1 MKNSPYIELI
11 RNRNFR
17 NLWLGQ
23 VTSQIAL
30 NMLSFVLAIRV
41 YKETGSNAAVSLMLL
56 SFGIPSILFGFIA
69 GGLVDNFDKKNILL
83 FCNVSRIAIL
93 IFFFLFSRNLFAL
106 YALSVTVSL
115 ITQLFIPA
123 EAPSI
128 PNLVKEKH
136 ILPANSLFTVSFYLS
151 SVIGFILAGPL
162 IKVFGHDYIYMI
174 MAGLFG
180 IASFFVW
187 QIPNMPCIKNDLNK
201 FSVNHLFLT
210 MKDGLSF
217 IKNNKRIEQSLIL
230 MTFSQSLITTLAVL
244 APGFSDKVLS
254 IDLNDA
260 SFLVMGPAAIGLI
273 IGAIWVGQYGLKYLK
288 GKIILWGI
296 LSIGLSL
303 LGIAAVS
310 SRELPIIND
319 FLQSV
324 YIGNFGFTFILLIML
339 GIFNSFVSVPANTIL
354 QEDSD
359 THMRSRVY
367 GVLTSLTGGASLIPV
382 IFSGI
387 LADFVGV
394 SRTLMTL
401 GIMVLIVG
409 VYHYLQRQKVNTTIN
424 INKI

>member
-1 MKNSPYIELI
+1 MNNSPYIQLI
-11 RNRNFR
+11 HKRNFR

-23 VTSQIAL
+23 ISSQIAL

-69 GGLVDNFDKKNILL
+69 GGLVDYFDKRTILV
-83 FCNVSRIAIL
+83 FCNVSRIVIL
-93 IFFFLFSRNLFAL
+93 IIFFFFSQNLFAL
-106 YALSVTVSL
+106 YALSIIVSI

-123 EAPSI
+123 EASSI
-128 PNLVKEKH
+128 PNLVNEKL
-136 ILPANSLFTVSFYLS
+136 ILTANSLFTVSFYLS
-151 SVIGFILAGPL
+151 SVVGFILAGPL
-162 IKVFGHDYIYMI
+162 IRIFGHDYIFLV
-174 MAGLFG
+174 MAGLLG
-180 IASFFVW
+180 AASFFVW
-187 QIPNMPCIKNDLNK
+187 QLPSVPCIKKDLTK
-201 FSVNHLFLT
+201 FSISRLFLT
-210 MKDGLSF
+210 MKDGFSF
-217 IKNNKRIEQSLIL
+217 IKNNKRVEQSLIL

-273 IGAIWVGQYGLKYLK
+273 IGAIWVGQYGIRYLK

-303 LGIAAVS
+303 IGIAVVA
-310 SRELPIIND
+310 SRISPVVNQI
-319 FLQSV
+319 LQTV
-324 YIGNFGFTFILLIML
+324 YIGNLGFTFILLIML

-359 THMRSRVY
+359 TQMRGRVY

-387 LADFVGV
+387 LADVVGV
-394 SRTLMTL
+394 SRTLLGL
-401 GIMVLIVG
+401 GIFVLFVG
-409 VYHYLQRQKVNTTIN
+409 AYHYLQRQKVNTTLN
-424 INKI
+424 IN